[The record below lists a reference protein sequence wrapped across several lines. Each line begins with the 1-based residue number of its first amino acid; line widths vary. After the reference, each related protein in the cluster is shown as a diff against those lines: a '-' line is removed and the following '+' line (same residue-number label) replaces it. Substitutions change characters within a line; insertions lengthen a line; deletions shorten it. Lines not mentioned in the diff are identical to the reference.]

1 VNVQWIQPG
10 TTLDTKRGDVVV
22 CIPVYGGHELF
33 VGCLRSV
40 LAHTAAE
47 ITILMCDDASP
58 DPRSQDFV
66 ARLADV
72 AESEHDVYYL
82 RRERNLGFPAN
93 VNGAFDMAAPADVVV
108 LNSDVVVGEGWLEG
122 LRDAAYSDSRV
133 ATATALTNHGS
144 LVSVPDRRPAPKLPP
159 EWSLDAASAVV
170 RARSLKLRPRLP
182 TGIGHCMYVRRSALE
197 LIGTFDLAF
206 TPGYGEEVDFSQRCI
221 RSGLS
226 HVLADDVLV
235 LHHGGASFSHN
246 GKRNPAQDA
255 HEKIIET
262 RYPYYHHSVRMLEE
276 DVAGPLC
283 RALSA
288 ARRALRGI
296 SVVIDG
302 RVLSG
307 PMTGTQLHVLELVA
321 ALARTGEAAIRVVI
335 PETLSSYA
343 KQALAVCPG
352 VELVTRWEALDARIE
367 LADVVHR
374 PYQVGTDEDLSF
386 LARLGE
392 RLIVTNQDLI
402 AYHNPSYFPD
412 FDSWEGYRRI
422 TRSALA
428 VADRVMFFSAHARD
442 DAVAE
447 DLVETGRASVVHIG
461 VDHVLTRVPTEPV
474 APRGTSRLPDGAE
487 VILCIGTDFRH
498 KNRTFALRM
507 LEQLQRRHRWGGYLV
522 LVGPAVSRGSSSADE
537 AEVIAL
543 RPRLAD
549 AVLSLAAVSEAE
561 KTWLFERARLVVY
574 PTVHEGFGL
583 VPFEAADHGVACM
596 WAKGT
601 SLSELL
607 PDEAAAI
614 VPWDAELSAD
624 AAFRLLS
631 EPEARERNVAAIR
644 SAAAQLVWDSTASRL
659 LALYHETC
667 DRPATPASAI
677 ERRSGLM
684 TGTFSEDAIR
694 LIGPGGALPE
704 DVERPLLAFATH
716 PQVGAPMFGVL
727 KFGYRAGYRLRR
739 IRRGEPK
746 P

>member
-1 VNVQWIQPG
+1 M
-10 TTLDTKRGDVVV
+10 R
-22 CIPVYGGHELF
+22 IPP
-33 VGCLRSV
+33 
-40 LAHTAAE
+40 AE
-47 ITILMCDDASP
+47 IPILVCDDASP
-58 DPRSQDFV
+58 DPRSHDFV
-66 ARLADV
+66 AKLGDV

-93 VNGAFDMAAPADVVV
+93 VNGAFDMAAPADVVI

-122 LRDAAYSDSRV
+122 LRDAAYVDSRV

-197 LIGTFDLAF
+197 LVGTFDLAF

-235 LHHGGASFSHN
+235 LHYGGASFSRN
-246 GKRNPAQDA
+246 GKRNPVQDA
-255 HEKIIET
+255 HEKIIES
-262 RYPYYHHSVRMLEE
+262 RYPYYHDSVRMLED
-276 DVAGPLC
+276 DVAGPLS

-296 SVVIDG
+296 SIVIDG

-321 ALARTGEAAIRVVI
+321 ALARTGEARIRLVI
-335 PETLSSYA
+335 PDTLSSYA
-343 KQALAVCPG
+343 KQALAVCPD
-352 VELVTRWEALDARIE
+352 VELMTRWEALDTRFE

-374 PYQVGTDEDLSF
+374 PYQVANDEDLSF
-386 LARLGE
+386 LAKLGE

-402 AYHNPSYFPD
+402 AYHNPSYFRD
-412 FDSWEGYRRI
+412 FDAWEGYRRI
-422 TRSALA
+422 TRAALA

-442 DAVAE
+442 DAIAE
-447 DLVETGRASVVHIG
+447 DLVETDRASVVHIG
-461 VDHVLTRVPTEPV
+461 VDHVLTRVPTQPV

-498 KNRTFALRM
+498 KNRIFAMRM
-507 LEQLQRRHRWGGYLV
+507 LEQLQRRHQWDGYLV
-522 LVGPAVSRGSSSADE
+522 LVGPAVSTGSSSSDE
-537 AEVIAL
+537 AEVVAL

-549 AVLSLAAVSEAE
+549 SVLTLAAVSEAE
-561 KTWLFERARLVVY
+561 KAWLLERARLVVY

-596 WAKGT
+596 WARGT

-607 PDEAAAI
+607 PDDVASI

-624 AAFRLLS
+624 AAIALLRD
-631 EPEARERNVAAIR
+631 PEARERNVAAIR
-644 SAAAQLVWDSTASRL
+644 TAAARLVWDATASRL

-667 DRPATPASAI
+667 DRPATPASAM

-684 TGTFSEDAIR
+684 TGAFSEDAIR
-694 LIGPGGALPE
+694 LIGPDGALPE
-704 DVERPLLAFATH
+704 DVERPLLALATH

-727 KFGYRAGYRLRR
+727 KLGYRAGYRLRR
-739 IRRGEPK
+739 FGRGDPQ